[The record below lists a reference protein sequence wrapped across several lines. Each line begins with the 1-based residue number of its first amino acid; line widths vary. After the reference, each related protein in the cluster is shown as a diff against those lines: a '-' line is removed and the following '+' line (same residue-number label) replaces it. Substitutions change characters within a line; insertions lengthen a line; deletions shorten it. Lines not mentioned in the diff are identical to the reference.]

1 MQANNVY
8 LKAFKYKAWANAELL
23 AYGERQFHLL
33 SNDDST
39 FFARI
44 LNHTTVVDSL
54 FISRISGSPELY
66 IADNT
71 PETPSLAELKER
83 MAQNDAWLEGFTEV
97 VSQHELSRQ
106 VYFKFTDGEQGQL
119 SVEEILLHLLT
130 HGSNHRGMAARVLA
144 ANGLERPKDTF
155 TRYLH
160 QLEPCRREVPEAS
173 SY

>member
-1 MQANNVY
+1 MQATNVY

-23 AYGERQFHLL
+23 SYGERQLHLL
-33 SNDDST
+33 SDDDST

-71 PETPSLAELKER
+71 PETPSLSELKEL
-83 MAQNDAWLEGFTEV
+83 MHQNDAWLVDFTEE
-97 VSQHELSRQ
+97 VSKNELNRQ
-106 VYFKFTDGEQGQL
+106 VYFQFTDGEQGQL

-144 ANGLERPKDTF
+144 SNGLERPKDTF

-160 QLEPCRREVPEAS
+160 QFEPCRREVLERL
-173 SY
+173 